1 MDVVTLK
8 TKEQLN
14 ELELMELRTGKL
26 MISKVIDGKIYY
38 KVD

>member
-14 ELELMELRTGKL
+14 EWELMELRTGKL
-26 MISKVIDGKIYY
+26 MISKVINGKIYY
-38 KVD
+38 RVD

>member
-1 MDVVTLK
+1 MEIATLK
-8 TKEQLN
+8 TKEQFN
-14 ELELMELRTGKL
+14 EWELMELRTGRL

>member
-14 ELELMELRTGKL
+14 EWELMELRTGKL
-26 MISKVIDGKIYY
+26 MVSKIIDGKIYY
-38 KVD
+38 RVN

>member
-14 ELELMELRTGKL
+14 EWELMELRTGKL
-26 MISKVIDGKIYY
+26 MVSKIMDGKIYY
-38 KVD
+38 RVN